1 MTTDDIR
8 ILKTGTCPSLSGKS
22 KLTYEI
28 GAGPASEICMR
39 ITKNSGAG
47 MFGKGWVELEGI
59 HKLVND
65 KPITST
71 TLAPLFKG
79 GSANSAGFLLA
90 VMKYEGLMQESGR
103 AYERLDGKAFFAE
116 IKTLM
121 GTPGRPPRSQRRRRP
136 RARSRPSTSRRC
148 TGHWSRRHA
157 SLPRSRP
164 SADRFDDR
172 LPQNR
177 RRR

>member
-1 MTTDDIR
+1 MTTDNVR
-8 ILKTGTCPSLSGKS
+8 VLKTGTCPSLSGKS

-28 GAGPASEICMR
+28 GAAADSSICMR

-47 MFGKGWVELEGI
+47 MFGKGWVELERV

-90 VMKYEGLMQESGR
+90 VMKQEGLVQPSDR
-103 AYERLDGKAFFAE
+103 AYERLDGKSFFAE
-116 IKTLM
+116 IKALM
-121 GTPGRPPRSQRRRRP
+121 GSPVKAAPKAPGTKASPTRPAVYISEIHGPLVPEPRKP
-136 RARSRPSTSRRC
+136 AKRAPIKR
-148 TGHWSRRHA
+148 
-157 SLPRSRP
+157 
-164 SADRFDDR
+164 
-172 LPQNR
+172 
-177 RRR
+177 